1 MRDGR
6 GSGKRIWQRI
16 WESRGCYDQEN
27 QISNLGLKKMRQGLS
42 PGMDLDNI
50 EVSHS
55 QRRMSTI
62 SQLCT
67 NALRKTRS
75 QDKVAFWRLLTS
87 SRQSRPQASKR
98 RKRHQASHGCI
109 LQASP
114 SVTKRRKRHQE
125 GCVQAS
131 QGCRY
136 SDLAFALRVCKQHQ
150 DNGGGDGDTTTPR
163 HKLPRVSPRH
173 RLPRYRSRIS
183 SLFSFYISILSVG
196 RNIYDIINYIYI
208 YIYIYIPTAI

>member
-27 QISNLGLKKMRQGLS
+27 QISNLGLKKMKQGLS

-87 SRQSRPQASKR
+87 SRQSRPADPHIRMFTTCEHEVCSNDVSRGVKSEPWER
-98 RKRHQASHGCI
+98 RTTIRVRGERRCRAMKNSLRHLCQLEWDDDDA
-109 LQASP
+109 
-114 SVTKRRKRHQE
+114 
-125 GCVQAS
+125 
-131 QGCRY
+131 
-136 SDLAFALRVCKQHQ
+136 
-150 DNGGGDGDTTTPR
+150 N
-163 HKLPRVSPRH
+163 
-173 RLPRYRSRIS
+173 S
-183 SLFSFYISILSVG
+183 SEG
-196 RNIYDIINYIYI
+196 RNTIRAYRGAKSMNSECVVLYEDVMVEEWWMH
-208 YIYIYIPTAI
+208 

>member
-6 GSGKRIWQRI
+6 GSGKRIRQRI
-16 WESRGCYDQEN
+16 WESRGCYESLLKPF

-67 NALRKTRS
+67 NALCKTRS

-87 SRQSRPQASKR
+87 SRQSRPADPHIRMFTTCEHEVCSNDVSRGVKSEPWER
-98 RKRHQASHGCI
+98 RTTIRVRGE
-109 LQASP
+109 
-114 SVTKRRKRHQE
+114 RRCQLE
-125 GCVQAS
+125 WDDDDA
-131 QGCRY
+131 
-136 SDLAFALRVCKQHQ
+136 
-150 DNGGGDGDTTTPR
+150 N
-163 HKLPRVSPRH
+163 
-173 RLPRYRSRIS
+173 S
-183 SLFSFYISILSVG
+183 SEG
-196 RNIYDIINYIYI
+196 RNTIRAYRGAKSMNSECVVLYEDVMVEEWWMH
-208 YIYIYIPTAI
+208 